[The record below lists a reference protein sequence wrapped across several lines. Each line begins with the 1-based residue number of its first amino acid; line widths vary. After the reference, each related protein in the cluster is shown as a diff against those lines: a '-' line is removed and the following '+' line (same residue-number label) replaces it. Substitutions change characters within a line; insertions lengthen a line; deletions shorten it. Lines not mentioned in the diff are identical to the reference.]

1 VPLYPLKE
9 EGRKSR
15 DLTSTQGHIV
25 NENSKSIHP
34 NQCRGGQH
42 NACKERHKYITLGA
56 LVVED
61 TIMRE
66 QGNLPLQCIFHIF
79 LNVGPTL
86 STRVYFPIDQ
96 MENILVPHV
105 FSISNGVADD

>member
-9 EGRKSR
+9 EGKKSR
-15 DLTSTQGHIV
+15 NLTSTQGYFV

-34 NQCRGGQH
+34 NLCRGGQH

-66 QGNLPLQCIFHIF
+66 QGNLPLQFFSYIFDGGAHF
-79 LNVGPTL
+79 KYTCVL
-86 STRVYFPIDQ
+86 
-96 MENILVPHV
+96 HH
-105 FSISNGVADD
+105 